1 MYRKAQSFGS
11 VKWISL
17 PMIRVLKQGQARG
30 RQGECHE
37 MVTLGS
43 LHLQNITQFDLVKLD
58 SNNKV
63 RSVLPSITTHG
74 LQH

>member
-43 LHLQNITQFDLVKLD
+43 LHLHNITQFDLVM
-58 SNNKV
+58 
-63 RSVLPSITTHG
+63 LPNG
-74 LQH
+74 LIASKK